1 MDCAI
6 CQARDD
12 RSPVAA
18 AVPEQV
24 PRAAPQAS
32 FRALLH
38 ATLDELMAE
47 HPDRDTQEFL
57 AELLRADTPSKI
69 SKHMFVCGGGS
80 SCGKSYV
87 PAMFE

>member
-1 MDCAI
+1 M
-6 CQARDD
+6 
-12 RSPVAA
+12 
-18 AVPEQV
+18 
-24 PRAAPQAS
+24 
-32 FRALLH
+32 H

-69 SKHMFVCGGGS
+69 SKRMFVCGGGS
-80 SCGKSYV
+80 SGGKSYV